1 MSSVTIPQSRIDKL
15 LAYRKERIALL
26 SQLTGEKSKNLLE
39 MEINAL
45 EIALITLGI
54 EFDK

>member
-1 MSSVTIPQSRIDKL
+1 MSGVTIPQSKIDQL

-26 SQLTGEKSKNLLE
+26 SQTTGESSKKLLE
-39 MEINAL
+39 MEINTL
-45 EIALITLGI
+45 EVALITLGI